1 MFNDLM
7 SSTDL
12 SLKKIGIFFLQ
23 NETSL
28 FNHENFKVCQTK
40 IKVEKEIKVEMII
53 HNVVLPEWIQR
64 SKRESQAREGRPLM
78 KKGQDMNGIARKQEK
93 LVKKVVNLLAVETVD
108 VNY

>member
-1 MFNDLM
+1 MKHHYLIIKI
-7 SSTDL
+7 
-12 SLKKIGIFFLQ
+12 LKYAKQ
-23 NETSL
+23 KSRW
-28 FNHENFKVCQTK
+28 K
-40 IKVEKEIKVEMII
+40 IKIKVEMII